1 LDDLSQKNQEYEGKW
16 DKDKREGWAQ
26 CIFKSGDIYKG
37 LFSSDRM
44 SGRGQYFFGSPASNS
59 ILYVGEFHE
68 NTFQGLGK
76 LLFADGT
83 AYYGSF

>member
-1 LDDLSQKNQEYEGKW
+1 MNS
-16 DKDKREGWAQ
+16 
-26 CIFKSGDIYKG
+26 
-37 LFSSDRM
+37 
-44 SGRGQYFFGSPASNS
+44 RGQYFFGSPSSTS
-59 ILYVGEFHE
+59 ILYVGEFHD